1 MSDDPRL
8 PYAVRGGR
16 KSGVVTFL
24 CPSPQWALRKLA
36 DFEKAGYTA
45 ITVKGPGGASVTKAD
60 LDALVARETPTVG
73 GGPISIDAPSAPEL
87 VA

>member
-24 CPSPQWALRKLA
+24 CPTPQWALRKLA

-45 ITVKGPGGASVTKAD
+45 ITVTGPGGATLTKTD
-60 LDALVARETPTVG
+60 LDALVANDTPTAA
-73 GGPISIDAPSAPEL
+73 GGPVSIDAPSAPEL
-87 VA
+87 MA